1 MLIGTNPKK
10 LDISS
15 ETRTRTVSEK
25 FSELLK
31 PGDIICLFGDLGV
44 GKTTFIRY
52 LINNLQKKYNEQIS
66 EILSPSFNILN
77 EYKINNINIL
87 HYDLYRLQ
95 DIREID
101 NLGIYEELK
110 NNITLI
116 EWPEIISKNLKDFIS
131 LNFRYENDFNK
142 RSITIS
148 TNQKNIINEF

>member
-31 PGDIICLFGDLGV
+31 PGDVICLFGDLGV

-77 EYKINNINIL
+77 EYKIKNLNIH
-87 HYDLYRLQ
+87 HYDLYRVK

-101 NLGIYEELK
+101 NLGIHNGLK

-116 EWPEIISKNLKDFIS
+116 EWPEIIIKNLKNFIS
-131 LNFRYENDFNK
+131 LNFKYENDYVK

-148 TNQKNIINEF
+148 TNKINMINEF

>member
-44 GKTTFIRY
+44 GKTTFVRY

-77 EYKINNINIL
+77 EYKIKNLNIH
-87 HYDLYRLQ
+87 HYDLYRVK

-101 NLGIYEELK
+101 NLGIHNGLK

-116 EWPEIISKNLKDFIS
+116 EWPEIIIKNLKNFIS
-131 LNFRYENDFNK
+131 LNFKYENDYVK

-148 TNQKNIINEF
+148 TNKKNMINEF

>member
-1 MLIGTNPKK
+1 MHIGTNLKK
-10 LDISS
+10 IDISS
-15 ETRTRTVSEK
+15 EKRTKTVSEK

-31 PGDIICLFGDLGV
+31 PGDIVCLFGDLGV
-44 GKTTFIRY
+44 GKTTFIKY

-77 EYKINNINIL
+77 EYKIKNLNIH
-87 HYDLYRLQ
+87 HYDLYRVK

-101 NLGIYEELK
+101 NLGIHNGLK

-116 EWPEIISKNLKDFIS
+116 EWPEIIIKNLKNFIS
-131 LNFRYENDFNK
+131 LNFKYENDYVK

-148 TNQKNIINEF
+148 TNKINMINEF

>member
-77 EYKINNINIL
+77 EYKIKNLNIH
-87 HYDLYRLQ
+87 HYDLYRVK

-101 NLGIYEELK
+101 NLGIHNVLK

-116 EWPEIISKNLKDFIS
+116 EWPEIITKKLKNFIS
-131 LNFRYENDFNK
+131 LNFKYENDYVK

-148 TNQKNIINEF
+148 TNKINMINEF

>member
-25 FSELLK
+25 FSKLLK
-31 PGDIICLFGDLGV
+31 PGDVICLFGDLGV

-77 EYKINNINIL
+77 EYKIKNLNIH
-87 HYDLYRLQ
+87 HYDLYRVK

-101 NLGIYEELK
+101 NLGIHNGLK

-116 EWPEIISKNLKDFIS
+116 EWPEIIIKNLKNFIS
-131 LNFRYENDFNK
+131 LNFKYENDYVK

-148 TNQKNIINEF
+148 TNKINMINEF

>member
-1 MLIGTNPKK
+1 MPIATKSSNF
-10 LDISS
+10 DISKKKNL
-15 ETRTRTVSEK
+15 EK
-25 FSELLK
+25 IIHQLLNQIQV
-31 PGDIICLFGDLGV
+31 GDTLLLYGDLGV
-44 GKTTFIRY
+44 GKTTFIKY
-52 LINNLQKKYNEQIS
+52 LINYLQKKFQENTTEVS
-66 EILSPSFNILN
+66 SPTFNILN
-77 EYKINNINIL
+77 EYKINNINIH
-87 HYDLYRLQ
+87 HYDLYRLK

-131 LNFRYENDFNK
+131 LNFRYENDFDK

>member
-1 MLIGTNPKK
+1 MHIGTNLKK
-10 LDISS
+10 IDISS
-15 ETRTRTVSEK
+15 EKRTKTVSEK

-31 PGDIICLFGDLGV
+31 PGDIVCLFGDLGV
-44 GKTTFIRY
+44 GKTTFIKY

-77 EYKINNINIL
+77 EYKIKNLNIH
-87 HYDLYRLQ
+87 HYDLYRVK

-101 NLGIYEELK
+101 NLGIHNGLK

-116 EWPEIISKNLKDFIS
+116 EWPEIIIKNLKNFIS
-131 LNFRYENDFNK
+131 LNFKYENDYVK

-148 TNQKNIINEF
+148 TNKKNMINEF